1 MSKGGARPSF
11 ADLPLEPKKSL
22 RCCLNCKLVKTF
34 EQFIDAG
41 CDNCPFLNMQS
52 DQDRVTECTSSNFDG
67 IISVMKPQ
75 ESWAS
80 RWLKI
85 ERTLPGCYAVY
96 VAEQLPQNVRD
107 ELEGR

>member
-1 MSKGGARPSF
+1 
-11 ADLPLEPKKSL
+11 
-22 RCCLNCKLVKTF
+22 
-34 EQFIDAG
+34 
-41 CDNCPFLNMQS
+41 
-52 DQDRVTECTSSNFDG
+52 
-67 IISVMKPQ
+67 MKPQ

-85 ERTLPGCYAVY
+85 ERTLPGCYAVH